1 MEQTSEINSKI
12 EKLYAEQ
19 RKISKCD
26 DEDEVIDQIKE
37 LASIIDNGSELMA
50 EFDEVMFESLIEKII
65 VKNHTELEFNLYGGL
80 KFTEKV

>member
-1 MEQTSEINSKI
+1 MK
-12 EKLYAEQ
+12 
-19 RKISKCD
+19 
-26 DEDEVIDQIKE
+26 
-37 LASIIDNGSELMA
+37 